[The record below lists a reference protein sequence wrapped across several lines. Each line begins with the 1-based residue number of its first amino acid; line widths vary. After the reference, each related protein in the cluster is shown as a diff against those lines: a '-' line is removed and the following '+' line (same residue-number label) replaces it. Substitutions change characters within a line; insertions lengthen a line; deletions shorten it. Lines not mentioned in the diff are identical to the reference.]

1 MTADSYK
8 VQKVT
13 LRAKRTIQE
22 KIVEFMVLKLFSK
35 QSIFSLIDI
44 LFKDMNEDYK
54 IFDPPPDSEE
64 EEEEETKVA

>member
-1 MTADSYK
+1 METYT

-13 LRAKRTIQE
+13 LRGKRTIQD

-54 IFDPPPDSEE
+54 IFDPPIEDDDD
-64 EEEEETKVA
+64 EEEETP

>member
-1 MTADSYK
+1 METYT

-13 LRAKRTIQE
+13 LRAKRTIQD

-54 IFDPPPDSEE
+54 IFDPPIEDDDD
-64 EEEEETKVA
+64 EEEETP